1 MAKPSLASLYRE
13 AGINKLLSP
22 PEANPKVAKNGKLG
36 VMTYVLHLSA
46 GDTSG
51 REVCPMRSPGCSAAC
66 LMYAGNPL
74 YFKAKNQA
82 RLKKTNLYF
91 DYRDLYF
98 NILALEIHTAIQK
111 AKAAKMEP
119 AFRLNGTSDIA
130 YEIKTF
136 TPYPWVLEKIG
147 KTVTSKTGMVTIIKL
162 FEGVSFYDYTKIPR
176 RNPPANY
183 HLTFSESEI
192 NAEHVQAEIARG
204 RNIASVFPAK
214 HVPKV
219 HLGLPVIDGDEHDY
233 RPADAHGVVVGLK
246 IKGAKGK
253 ADVTGFTHHTQE
265 ATNAV
270 QAA

>member
-1 MAKPSLASLYRE
+1 MATESLAALYRE

-22 PEANPKVAKNGKLG
+22 PDANPKVAKNGKLG
-36 VMTYVLHLSA
+36 VMTWVLHLAA

-51 REVCPMRSPGCSAAC
+51 REVCPFRSPGCSAAC

-82 RLKKTNLYF
+82 RIKKTDLYF
-91 DYRDLYF
+91 DKRDLYF
-98 NILALEIHTAIQK
+98 NILALEIHAALAK
-111 AKAAKMEP
+111 AKNEKMDA

-136 TPYPWVLEKIG
+136 KLYPWVAKKIG
-147 KTVTSKTGMVTIIKL
+147 RSFEHGKGTIIDL
-162 FEGVSFYDYTKIPR
+162 FSDTQFYDYTKIPK

-192 NAEHVQAEIARG
+192 NAGHVAAEIARG
-204 RNIASVFPAK
+204 RNIASVFPK
-214 HVPKV
+214 KSVPTV

-233 RPADAHGVVVGLK
+233 RPADEGQVVVGLK
-246 IKGAKGK
+246 VKGTKGL
-253 ADVTGFTHHTQE
+253 ADTTGFTH
-265 ATNAV
+265 A
-270 QAA
+270 